1 MWIDG
6 LIMTPVTVFLLW
18 LFAYSAPA
26 GRSRFDRVCDRLV
39 MLVSVVA
46 AVVVLFM
53 LHRGLHIDGM
63 GRSLVAVA
71 CAYLVFLTILALG
84 WLRRFARTRKGG
96 GNHPRKKE
104 WTN

>member
-1 MWIDG
+1 MWIDA

-26 GRSRFDRVCDRLV
+26 DRSRFDRVCDRLV
-39 MLVSVVA
+39 MMVSVLA
-46 AVVVLFM
+46 GAVVLFI
-53 LHRGLHIDGM
+53 LHRGLDIEGM

-71 CAYLVFLTILALG
+71 CAYLVFLTILVLG
-84 WLRRFARTRKGG
+84 WLRRFARVRKGG

-104 WTN
+104 WAN